1 MTADSTSPPVRVAVA
16 GASGLLGSALVR
28 RLAADGHT
36 VLRMVRRAPRGADEV
51 RWDPTAGRVDAAALE
66 GVDAVVNLAGESVAE
81 RWTPARKARIRESRA
96 GATRLLATTLA
107 GLKRKPRV
115 LVNASAVG
123 IYGDRGDERL
133 DEASTPGTGFLA
145 EVVREWEAATEP
157 ASAAGIRVVLPRFG
171 VVLSAR
177 GGALAKLLTPF
188 RLGAGGTMG
197 GGGQWMPW
205 ISLDDAVALMELAI
219 HDERFSGPVNA
230 VAGAVT
236 NQQFTHTLG
245 HVLSRPTLVPVPA
258 FALKLAFGEMA
269 SETILV
275 SQRAEPRALTQLGY
289 SFIHPELE
297 DAIRAALKEDAEAR
311 SG

>member
-1 MTADSTSPPVRVAVA
+1 
-16 GASGLLGSALVR
+16 
-28 RLAADGHT
+28 
-36 VLRMVRRAPRGADEV
+36 
-51 RWDPTAGRVDAAALE
+51 
-66 GVDAVVNLAGESVAE
+66 
-81 RWTPARKARIRESRA
+81 
-96 GATRLLATTLA
+96 
-107 GLKRKPRV
+107 
-115 LVNASAVG
+115 
-123 IYGDRGDERL
+123 
-133 DEASTPGTGFLA
+133 
-145 EVVREWEAATEP
+145 
-157 ASAAGIRVVLPRFG
+157 
-171 VVLSAR
+171 
-177 GGALAKLLTPF
+177 
-188 RLGAGGTMG
+188 MG

-219 HDERFSGPVNA
+219 HDERFAGPVNA